1 MEIPRFF
8 IFNWV
13 GHTADG
19 LTEKTM
25 YISMMVAG
33 GGGEGSDQRKG
44 GCMVLVLTR
53 GGDPCHQIENVI
65 STSILLI
72 INMRIK
78 QEGNSPVELA
88 SSVSDKHAVHQE
100 VIS

>member
-53 GGDPCHQIENVI
+53 GGDPCHQIEKCYFNFY
-65 STSILLI
+65 SLD
-72 INMRIK
+72 N
-78 QEGNSPVELA
+78 QHEN
-88 SSVSDKHAVHQE
+88 
-100 VIS
+100 

>member
-53 GGDPCHQIENVI
+53 EGIHATKLKMLFQ
-65 STSILLI
+65 LLF
-72 INMRIK
+72 
-78 QEGNSPVELA
+78 S
-88 SSVSDKHAVHQE
+88 
-100 VIS
+100 